1 MTKLFPVQ
9 LPNRH
14 VDRKALEHAGVQMM
28 TVIPW
33 EMIAPHEAQAL
44 LNHDQTLHCLAE
56 RCGLPH

>member
-14 VDRKALEHAGVQMM
+14 VDRKALEHAGAQMM

-33 EMIAPHEAQAL
+33 EMIV
-44 LNHDQTLHCLAE
+44 QT
-56 RCGLPH
+56 G